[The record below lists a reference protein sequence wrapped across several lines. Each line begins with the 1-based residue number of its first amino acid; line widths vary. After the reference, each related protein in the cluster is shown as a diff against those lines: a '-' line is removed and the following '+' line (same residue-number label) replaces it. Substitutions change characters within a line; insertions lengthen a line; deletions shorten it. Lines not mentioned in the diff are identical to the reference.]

1 MGNVRVQPN
10 YYPLAWRCQAAMEG
24 TASICRCN
32 TLRFDQ
38 PWQSKA
44 FQVCPAPRSL
54 SMHKAHCCK
63 VL

>member
-1 MGNVRVQPN
+1 
-10 YYPLAWRCQAAMEG
+10 MEG

-32 TLRFDQ
+32 ASRFDQ

-44 FQVCPAPRSL
+44 FQVCPVPRSL